1 MTRRSPALFISA
13 LVLVLWLLALT
24 MLETNF
30 TAPAYAAA
38 HTTVV
43 IVDEG
48 FESTFPPS
56 GWNADGHWGK
66 SDCETYTGA
75 ASAWIEGAASDR
87 GCNGLDRV
95 YHPNESAR
103 LRYGPFDLSNALT
116 ATLTFDVWL
125 WQQIGDSFLWGAS
138 LDGTSFTGITVT
150 EGFATTWAAQTLDLA
165 AVPGLGD
172 LRGQSNVYIGFVWQ
186 ADDFGETFGGAFIDN
201 VRVVK
206 GVASESETATA
217 APTHTSTLTQTATP
231 GLYLPAVSN
240 APTAAPPT
248 LTPAPTNSP
257 MPTTTSA
264 PGNHAPVF
272 PTPFLAEKVTEY
284 QYDTNGRL
292 VGAVTTIT
300 ITTPATDQDGDSL
313 TYGWS
318 ASNGAIT
325 GNGLTATWQ
334 RVIESGRVKKGSV
347 TVIASDGRGGSAQ
360 VNFEVN

>member
-1 MTRRSPALFISA
+1 
-13 LVLVLWLLALT
+13 

-30 TAPAYAAA
+30 TAPAHAAA
-38 HTTVV
+38 HTTAVL
-43 IVDEG
+43 VDEG
-48 FESTFPPS
+48 FESAFPPS

-66 SDCETYTGA
+66 SGCEAYTGV
-75 ASAWIEGAASDR
+75 ASAWIEGSASDR
-87 GCNGLDRV
+87 GCDGFDKV
-95 YHPNESAR
+95 YHPSESAR

-138 LDGTSFTGITVT
+138 LDGTSFAGITVT
-150 EGFATTWAAQTLDLA
+150 EAFSTSWEAQTLDLA
-165 AVPGLGD
+165 AVPSLGD

-186 ADDFGETFGGAFIDN
+186 ADDFGESFGGAFVDN

-206 GVASESETATA
+206 GVAGGSETP
-217 APTHTSTLTQTATP
+217 PTTPPTQTATP

-240 APTAAPPT
+240 APTQAPPT

-264 PGNHAPVF
+264 PGNHAPLF
-272 PTPFLAEKVTEY
+272 PTPFLSEKVTEY
-284 QYDTNGRL
+284 QYDGNGRL

-300 ITTPATDQDGDSL
+300 ITTPATDQDGDPI

-318 ASNGAIT
+318 ASNGEIT
-325 GNGLTATWQ
+325 GNGLAATWK
-334 RVIESGRVKKGSV
+334 REIESGRVKKGMV
-347 TVIASDGRGGSAQ
+347 TVIASDGRGGTAQ